1 MKNNNNTF
9 FCFHRL
15 LGLNF
20 WNSILGQAIVS
31 IQKDTPSHFMMVR
44 FGEAGKEFENTYM
57 VALYFPCIF
66 FREGVFVVAM
76 VPVLYVGTSLTH
88 FTARKRSLRRLCFH
102 RCLSVHGGVFGLCPG
117 GSPLGGSPSRGVSVQ
132 GASALGISVQGR
144 LGPGG
149 SLSGR
154 CQIR

>member
-1 MKNNNNTF
+1 
-9 FCFHRL
+9 
-15 LGLNF
+15 
-20 WNSILGQAIVS
+20 
-31 IQKDTPSHFMMVR
+31 MMVR

-117 GSPLGGSPSRGVSVQ
+117 GSPLGGVVSIQGGLCPGGLCPGDLCPGASRSRGVSVREMPNTVTSGQ
-132 GASALGISVQGR
+132 YASYWNALLCYVDFCFVVRDIVYGLS
-144 LGPGG
+144 PG
-149 SLSGR
+149 
-154 CQIR
+154 